1 MTPANQPSVMFE
13 MDPVEGMNPP
23 CLRSTHL
30 VCLRF
35 GHLGSVIDIHCFFMF
50 FPRVSVGDFS
60 VDQGYSL
67 CLVYLQNWFKDES
80 EGESGQK
87 APPCTLLYIR
97 SPKSTNTEFL
107 QLSFENLVNH
117 LL

>member
-1 MTPANQPSVMFE
+1 MFE
-13 MDPVEGMNPP
+13 TDPVEGINPP
-23 CLRSTHL
+23 CPRSTHL

-60 VDQGYSL
+60 VDQDYSL

-87 APPCTLLYIR
+87 APPCTLHYITLLYIR

-107 QLSFENLVNH
+107 LNFPLKN
-117 LL
+117 